1 MQITSKKISI
11 FLTSLYQTATQVYD
25 CPVFQFY
32 ILAGLKLDVAKV
44 ISLNVGL
51 PRTVN
56 FRGQAV
62 TTGIFKEP
70 VTERIKLRRL
80 NLDGDRQADLTVHG
94 GPDKA
99 LYAYP
104 AEHYDYWKKRLPN
117 MKLPWG
123 MFGENLTTQ
132 GLLEDQVNIGD
143 IFRIGSSQVVATQP
157 RMPCYKLGVKFGRMD
172 IVRQFME
179 SKLTGIYFRVL
190 KEGDV
195 GVGDEIELI
204 RRDENNVTV
213 KDIVQLVGNE
223 ADEAT
228 IRRAVR
234 IKALPEAWRQ
244 EFLDYLGK
252 QDSIQ

>member
-1 MQITSKKISI
+1 MRLCLLQLVRSFTRHKCIVVLSFSI
-11 FLTSLYQTATQVYD
+11 LYIAFVLS
-25 CPVFQFY
+25 FY
-32 ILAGLKLDVAKV
+32 MAKV

-70 VTERIKLRRL
+70 VSGRIKLRRL

-94 GPDKA
+94 GPDKDV
-99 LYAYP
+99 YAYP

-123 MFGENLTTQ
+123 MFGENFTTE

-143 IFRIGSSQVVATQP
+143 VFQIGSSEVMVTQP

-190 KEGDV
+190 KEGEVGAGDAIEFISRDV
-195 GVGDEIELI
+195 
-204 RRDENNVTV
+204 NNVTV
-213 KDIVQLVGNE
+213 KDLVQLVTGE
-223 ADEAT
+223 GSIAT
-228 IRRAVR
+228 LRRAVH
-234 IKALPEAWRQ
+234 IESLAEGWRQ
-244 EFLDYLGK
+244 EFLEQLAQK
-252 QDSIQ
+252 NE

>member
-1 MQITSKKISI
+1 M
-11 FLTSLYQTATQVYD
+11 
-25 CPVFQFY
+25 
-32 ILAGLKLDVAKV
+32 AKV

-51 PRTVN
+51 PRTVY

-70 VTERIKLRRL
+70 IKGRIKIRRL
-80 NLDGDRQADLTVHG
+80 NLDGDKQADLTVHG

-99 LYAYP
+99 VYAYP

-123 MFGENLTTQ
+123 MFGENFTTE

-143 IFRIGSSQVVATQP
+143 VFRIGSSEVVATQP

-172 IVRQFME
+172 IVKQFME
-179 SKLTGIYFRVL
+179 SKLPGIYFRVL
-190 KEGDV
+190 KEGEV
-195 GVGDEIELI
+195 GPGDAIELI
-204 RRDENNVTV
+204 SRDANNVTV
-213 KDIVQLVGNE
+213 KDLVQLVTSEG
-223 ADEAT
+223 DMAT
-228 IRRAVR
+228 IRCAVH

-244 EFLDYLGK
+244 EFVDYLGK
-252 QDSIQ
+252 QDGIE

>member
-1 MQITSKKISI
+1 M
-11 FLTSLYQTATQVYD
+11 
-25 CPVFQFY
+25 
-32 ILAGLKLDVAKV
+32 AKV

-51 PRTVN
+51 PRTVY

-70 VTERIKLRRL
+70 IKGRIKIRRL
-80 NLDGDRQADLTVHG
+80 NLDGDKQADLTVHG

-99 LYAYP
+99 VYAYP

-123 MFGENLTTQ
+123 MFGENFTTE

-143 IFRIGSSQVVATQP
+143 VFRIGSSEVVATQP

-172 IVRQFME
+172 IVKQFME
-179 SKLTGIYFRVL
+179 SKLPGIYFRVL
-190 KEGDV
+190 KEGEV
-195 GVGDEIELI
+195 GPGDAIELI
-204 RRDENNVTV
+204 SRDANNVTV
-213 KDIVQLVGNE
+213 KDLVQLVTSEG
-223 ADEAT
+223 DIAT
-228 IRRAVR
+228 LQRAVR
-234 IKALPEAWRQ
+234 IEALPESWRQ

-252 QDSIQ
+252 QEGRD

>member
-1 MQITSKKISI
+1 
-11 FLTSLYQTATQVYD
+11 
-25 CPVFQFY
+25 
-32 ILAGLKLDVAKV
+32 VAKV
-44 ISLNVGL
+44 ISLNVAL
-51 PRTVN
+51 PRTVK

-70 VTERIKLRRL
+70 VKGRIKLRRL
-80 NLDGDRQADLTVHG
+80 NFDGDKQADLTVHG

-123 MFGENLTTQ
+123 MFGENLTTEE
-132 GLLEDQVNIGD
+132 LFEDQVNIGD
-143 IFRIGSSQVVATQP
+143 VFRIGSSEVVATQP
-157 RMPCYKLGVKFGRMD
+157 RMPCYKLGVKFGSMD

-195 GVGDEIELI
+195 GAGDEIELI
-204 RRDENNVTV
+204 SRDYNNVTV
-213 KDIVQLVGNE
+213 KDIVRLVSSRG
-223 ADEAT
+223 DEAT
-228 IRRAVR
+228 IQRAVH

-244 EFLDYLGK
+244 EFLAYLGK
-252 QDSIQ
+252 QDGIE

>member
-1 MQITSKKISI
+1 M
-11 FLTSLYQTATQVYD
+11 
-25 CPVFQFY
+25 
-32 ILAGLKLDVAKV
+32 AKV

-51 PRTVN
+51 PRTVY

-70 VTERIKLRRL
+70 IKGRIKLRRL
-80 NLDGDRQADLTVHG
+80 NLDGDKQADLTVHG

-99 LYAYP
+99 VYAYP

-123 MFGENLTTQ
+123 MFGENFTTE

-143 IFRIGSSQVVATQP
+143 VFRIGSSEVVATQP

-172 IVRQFME
+172 IVKQFME
-179 SKLTGIYFRVL
+179 SKLPGIYFRVL
-190 KEGDV
+190 KEGEV
-195 GVGDEIELI
+195 GAGDAIELI
-204 RRDENNVTV
+204 SRDANNVTV
-213 KDIVQLVGNE
+213 KDLVQLVTSEG
-223 ADEAT
+223 DMAT
-228 IRRAVR
+228 IRRAVH

-244 EFLDYLGK
+244 EFVDYLGK
-252 QDSIQ
+252 QDGIE